1 MNNSNNKSSWVNDLN
16 QSIDK
21 INKKEKRVK
30 IFGYCILFL
39 GCSCFSFIL
48 FSLSQSKLQFINP
61 KLISKKHNPNKIV
74 SEEFNLT
81 KLENKNSKL
90 IENNISQET
99 ISQSIN
105 KKLKNDSIA
114 SLESHTPKKKDYERK
129 KESNKKEG
137 KQIRYYDNGK
147 KWVELNFKNGLR
159 EGTQFTWHRN
169 GQLKSELNYVQG
181 RKHGV
186 QKWWEKSGKILN
198 EKIYVN
204 GKWNKN

>member
-1 MNNSNNKSSWVNDLN
+1 M
-16 QSIDK
+16 
-21 INKKEKRVK
+21 EK
-30 IFGYCILFL
+30 
-39 GCSCFSFIL
+39 
-48 FSLSQSKLQFINP
+48 
-61 KLISKKHNPNKIV
+61 
-74 SEEFNLT
+74 EEFNLN
-81 KLENKNSKL
+81 KFENKNSKL
-90 IENNISQET
+90 IENSISQET

-105 KKLKNDSIA
+105 KKLKNDSIV
-114 SLESHTPKKKDYERK
+114 SLESLHSEKKDYKRK

-159 EGTQFTWHRN
+159 EGTRFTWHRN

-181 RKHGV
+181 KKHGV